1 MDAKKDYNRA
11 LKSACEAN
19 FGKEKPEGKKAVE
32 DFSPEETHAYLKGAW
47 LFIGLSLFYALC
59 TLVLHAV

>member
-19 FGKEKPEGKKAVE
+19 FGKEKPDGKKAVE
-32 DFSPEETHAYLKGAW
+32 DFSPEETHAYLNGAW
-47 LFIGLSLFYALC
+47 LFIGLSLFYS
-59 TLVLHAV
+59 